1 MAAFHIGDFRL
12 LVAETRAE
20 YAGHCTSL
28 IRAHPTARDRRQQ
41 FKPKSAMDIEE
52 QSFRTSI
59 LYWIGSL
66 EELANL
72 QFVKE
77 MGGAKS
83 VVARWRTLSV
93 LSELDGA
100 TITELSEHT
109 FIERSALSRLLE
121 LMEQEGLLKR
131 RTRPGDRRITEVY
144 ITRKGTKTFL
154 TMLPVRRDIFK
165 RAAKGLKPH
174 ELETL
179 MRNIQHLA
187 KTLRAELDTPGKA

>member
-1 MAAFHIGDFRL
+1 
-12 LVAETRAE
+12 
-20 YAGHCTSL
+20 
-28 IRAHPTARDRRQQ
+28 
-41 FKPKSAMDIEE
+41 MDIEE
-52 QSFRTSI
+52 RSFRTSI

-77 MGGAKS
+77 TGGAKS

-93 LSELDGA
+93 LSVLDGA

-131 RTRPGDRRITEVY
+131 RTRPDDRRITEVY
-144 ITRKGTKTFL
+144 ITKKGTKTFL

-165 RAAKGLKPH
+165 RAAKGLEQR

-187 KTLRAELDTPGKA
+187 NNLRAEPGTPGKA